1 MQNKHNTKQHTAKH
15 TIHKTNTIQQTSTN
29 HQLTS
34 QKHLPKKTHYTAQY
48 TNHTIIYKR
57 SIEYSITKHTTHN
70 SAAQHTPYTAHVTT
84 KIIHKKHNTKKHNAL
99 NTPLKTKPQH
109 NTQHN
114 TTKTQNQNDNTHTPQ
129 YNNHHTK
136 NTINKDITQ

>member
-57 SIEYSITKHTTHN
+57 SIEYSITKHTSHN
-70 SAAQHTPYTAHVTT
+70 NAAQHTPYNTHVT
-84 KIIHKKHNTKKHNAL
+84 KRSY
-99 NTPLKTKPQH
+99 
-109 NTQHN
+109 
-114 TTKTQNQNDNTHTPQ
+114 TKTQYKTTQCNTHNIKNKTTIQHTAQYNKTRKIKTTTHTSQ

-136 NTINKDITQ
+136 KQ